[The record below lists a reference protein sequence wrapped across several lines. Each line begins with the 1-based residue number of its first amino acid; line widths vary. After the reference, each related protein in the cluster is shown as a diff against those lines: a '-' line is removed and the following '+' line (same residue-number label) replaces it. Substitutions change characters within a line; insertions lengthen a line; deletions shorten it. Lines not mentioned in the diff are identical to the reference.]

1 MNNLSIDKT
10 IECLITLLYT
20 NTSLKIEDK
29 YMKNSEKY
37 SDNDDSDNDIEI
49 SYLDFEIV
57 LDDYEIDEEKIFAI
71 IVDNYDGDK
80 GLFEINND
88 QYFQL
93 EKDLAEYL
101 KNIFNEKDSVFYD
114 GTIILHN
121 NSGFNHDYRGSNEKY
136 CRAPLEYRNKIK
148 LIKPT
153 FGEFLKALYLLK
165 SHKFDDW
172 YELYCS
178 SDVICNKNKTIT
190 INLHFDHGS

>member
-10 IECLITLLYT
+10 IECLIRLLYT

-29 YMKNSEKY
+29 YNQKY
-37 SDNDDSDNDIEI
+37 DSDNDSDSDNDIEI
-49 SYLDFEIV
+49 SYKDFEII
-57 LDDYEIDEEKIFAI
+57 LDSYEIDREHRFDIIFDY
-71 IVDNYDGDK
+71 DNGN
-80 GLFEINND
+80 FEIDND

-93 EKDLAEYL
+93 EKDLIEYL
-101 KNIFNEKDSVFYD
+101 KNIFNEIDSVFYD

-121 NSGFNHDYRGSNEKY
+121 NSGFNHDDRGSNEKY
-136 CRAPLEYRNKIK
+136 CKVPLEYKNNIK

-172 YELYCS
+172 YELYCY
-178 SDVICNKNKTIT
+178 SDVICKKNKTIR
-190 INLHFDHGS
+190 IDLHFDHGS